1 MFISLPRDEST
12 ILLMDLHLTK
22 ILAVGKPNFIEVN
35 RIINIAFQCTWSVSW
50 WLDRAGQGWGRDG
63 VLLKLKVMSESDSV
77 RGAEE
82 KNTFFVVSS
91 PTPPAHLVYLT
102 RGGEMSSNVSLHYQ
116 YCKLEVPNR
125 SANRHV

>member
-1 MFISLPRDEST
+1 ML
-12 ILLMDLHLTK
+12 
-22 ILAVGKPNFIEVN
+22 G
-35 RIINIAFQCTWSVSW
+35 W
-50 WLDRAGQGWGRDG
+50 AGQD

-102 RGGEMSSNVSLHYQ
+102 RGEEMSSNVSLHYQ
-116 YCKLEVPNR
+116 YCKLEVQTLAGNR
-125 SANRHV
+125 ISVRR